1 MTDKEIDQL
10 AELMA
15 NKVMNK
21 LIVKQQEWD
30 QQFNDQL
37 DQMKNEDHF
46 EGIVPAVTKKTNLER
61 KIEKL
66 KELRN
71 SYIINEQYE
80 LLSDVEVELIKLEKE
95 LFNL

>member
-37 DQMKNEDHF
+37 DQMKNEDYF

>member
-37 DQMKNEDHF
+37 NQMKNEDCF

>member
-46 EGIVPAVTKKTNLER
+46 EGIVPAVTKKINLER

-80 LLSDVEVELIKLEKE
+80 LLSDVEVKLIKLEKE